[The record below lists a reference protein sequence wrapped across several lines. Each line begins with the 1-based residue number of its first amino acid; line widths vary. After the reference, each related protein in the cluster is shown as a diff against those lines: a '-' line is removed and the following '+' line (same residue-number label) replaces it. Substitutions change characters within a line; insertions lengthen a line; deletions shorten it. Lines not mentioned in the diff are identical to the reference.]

1 MRVEVRLF
9 SHLRLALGRR
19 TVALD
24 LPPGATLATVLDQVT
39 DLAGPDVETMIVDR
53 TRGGYRQVG
62 LINGQRSGVD
72 AALRD
77 GDVVSLLPPLGGG

>member
-62 LINGQRSGVD
+62 LINGQRRGVD